1 MGCLVAVDTGGTF
14 TDFVGFD
21 RESGAIVFRKALT
34 RYDDLVEGMV
44 TCAQNAGLQVANF
57 DSVKHGSTHV
67 INAFIQRRGA
77 RTALV
82 TTAGFR
88 DVLELGR
95 CGRPRAFDLHFSPDP
110 PLVPRALR
118 FEVSARIDGK
128 GTEISPLLAAELSAL
143 AEQIKRQQVEA
154 VAVSFIN
161 SYLNSAH
168 EQEAAAQLRELLPGI
183 FVTTGTALSQ
193 EWFEYERTATAVANA
208 YVGPST
214 QRYIQRF
221 GDRLQSLGNSRPFY
235 MMASHG
241 GVLTASQTIRAPISL
256 IESGP
261 IGGCIGAVA
270 YAQVLGLKKV
280 VAFDM
285 GGTTAKCALVED
297 GRFEVQPT
305 YNVGGAERG
314 FPIRTNVLDIVEV
327 GAGGGSIASVDD
339 LGRLSVGPRSAGA
352 EPGPV
357 AFGRGGT
364 EPTVTDAN
372 LVLGRI
378 ASDAFLGGAFSFDAE
393 ASSKAI
399 MTKVGTPLGYASQA
413 VDLVAQGI
421 LTIASLTMGDAI
433 REITIER
440 GRDVREFDLFVFGG
454 GGPLHG
460 AALARE
466 LHIPRVIVPPEP
478 GNFSAI
484 GMLLSDARVDESKT
498 LTRQLS
504 AAALAEIN
512 EVGAAMISR
521 CQHQL
526 HDEFQLDNVTAER
539 VLELRYKGQKHSLRI
554 VWNPSTDHEEMKRR
568 FDAAYARRYGHSDP
582 GNMVEVVGLH
592 VSVQAVTDH
601 PDLTSLF
608 QHSVGSGV
616 RTEKRRSVYFP
627 DVSRRVD
634 TPILLR
640 ADLPPGFESAGPA
653 IIEEYG
659 STTVVGPLD
668 RFEIGDL
675 GEIIIYCDRMPT

>member
-14 TDFVGFD
+14 TDFVAFD
-21 RESGAIVFRKALT
+21 RDSGAIVFRKALT

-44 TCAQNAGLQVANF
+44 TCAQDAGLEVANF

-67 INAFIQRRGA
+67 INAFIQRHGA

-82 TTAGFR
+82 TTRGFR

-110 PLVPRALR
+110 PLVPRSLR

-128 GTEISPLLAAELSAL
+128 GLEISPLVAAELRGV
-143 AEQIKRQQVEA
+143 AEEIKRHQVEA
-154 VAVSFIN
+154 VAVSFLN
-161 SYLNSAH
+161 SYLDAAH
-168 EQEAAAQLRELLPGI
+168 EEDAAKQLKDLLPGI
-183 FVTTGTALSQ
+183 FITTGTALSQ

-214 QRYIQRF
+214 QRYIERF
-221 GDRLQSLGNSRPFY
+221 GKRLKSFGNHRPFY

-241 GVLTASQTIRAPISL
+241 GVLTENQTVRTPISL

-270 YAQVLGLKKV
+270 YAQALGLKKV

-305 YNVGGAERG
+305 YIVGGAERG

-327 GAGGGSIASVDD
+327 GAGGGSIASVDA

-378 ASDAFLGGAFSFDAE
+378 GSDTFLGGTFSLDTE
-393 ASSKAI
+393 AASRAI
-399 MTKVGTPLGYASQA
+399 MTNVARPLGYAA
-413 VDLVAQGI
+413 ETVDLVAQGI

-440 GRDVREFDLFVFGG
+440 GRDVREYELFVFGG

-484 GMLLSDARVDESKT
+484 GMLLSDARVDESRT
-498 LTRQLS
+498 MLRQLNARS
-504 AAALAEIN
+504 LDEI
-512 EVGAAMISR
+512 AIIRTDMMDR
-521 CQHQL
+521 CRRQL
-526 HDEFQLDNVTAER
+526 VDEFRLDNFTAEL

-554 VWNPSTDHEEMKRR
+554 VSDAASGHEEIKRQ
-568 FDAAYARRYGHSDP
+568 FDSAYARRYGHSDP
-582 GNMVEVVGLH
+582 GNSVEIVGLH
-592 VSVQAVTDH
+592 VSVHALTDH
-601 PDLTSLF
+601 PDLKSLARP
-608 QHSVGSGV
+608 SSDLKPLA
-616 RTEKRRSVYFP
+616 RKSRSVYFS
-627 DVSRRVD
+627 DISKRVD
-634 TPILLR
+634 TPVFAR
-640 ADLPPGFESAGPA
+640 ASLPVKFTASGPA

-659 STTVVGPLD
+659 STIVVGPFD

-675 GEIIIYCDRMPT
+675 GEIIIHCDPR